1 MLHRNTQI
9 YDIPFVCAYW
19 LLLSFLSVCLW
30 RYQAAAME
38 LSGVWSYQQHTGNI
52 ECFCQPIM
60 LCFKTNASLRCIQPF
75 HGNLACFPIFH
86 ISCYDK
92 NSLLVVTLNDASARF
107 KSSSCNQHF
116 SLNWKRFSYQS
127 SHFQRWWC
135 IDNNWFPEE
144 VFCAMC
150 LALPYFIAPLRQPWI
165 YHRFCPLFSSH
176 LDLDLEHLW
185 SM

>member
-1 MLHRNTQI
+1 MCILLE
-9 YDIPFVCAYW
+9 AW

-52 ECFCQPIM
+52 ESFCQSIM
-60 LCFKTNASLRCIQPF
+60 FCFKTNASLLCIQPF
-75 HGNLACFPIFH
+75 HGNLACFPIFQ
-86 ISCYDK
+86 SCYDK

-116 SLNWKRFSYQS
+116 SLNWKRFSYQL

-135 IDNNWFPEE
+135 IDATCNEKKLNWKWFFYQRSKMVIYRQE
-144 VFCAMC
+144 
-150 LALPYFIAPLRQPWI
+150 LAIKEP
-165 YHRFCPLFSSH
+165 
-176 LDLDLEHLW
+176 
-185 SM
+185 

>member
-1 MLHRNTQI
+1 MIFHLYVHTPGGLAVAF
-9 YDIPFVCAYW
+9 IPVCVSVKISSGRHGAIWSLELSTTYREYW
-19 LLLSFLSVCLW
+19 MFLSTNNALLQNKCVASM
-30 RYQAAAME
+30 YPT
-38 LSGVWSYQQHTGNI
+38 LSWK
-52 ECFCQPIM
+52 P
-60 LCFKTNASLRCIQPF
+60 SLF
-75 HGNLACFPIFH
+75 FH

-150 LALPYFIAPLRQPWI
+150 LALPYFIAPRRQPWI

-176 LDLDLEHLW
+176 LDLDLEYLW